1 MQELP
6 HAVRQDTTTVF
17 GGEDQ
22 MCV

>member
-1 MQELP
+1 MQEIP
-6 HAVRQDTTTVF
+6 HAVRQDTTAVF